1 MSESR
6 SSGFTLIEILVVLM
20 IVSIMSGVVIANM
33 PSLTRTADFETEVK
47 RLQIVMELAREEALM
62 QSNEFGFRL
71 NRNSTGQ
78 LSAYSFFVYD
88 DLNQSWV
95 SYDVPPLQPRE
106 LPEGIEMQLT
116 VEGEGFQLDIDGDA
130 DADGDEDQGLPPVML
145 LSSGET
151 TPFDLTIFQG
161 RDLSVTLRSDGYT
174 RIEKVDL
181 DED

>member
-20 IVSIMSGVVIANM
+20 IVSIMSGIVIANM
-33 PSLTRTADFETEVK
+33 PSLTRSADFEAEVK

-62 QSNEFGFRL
+62 QSNEFGFRVD
-71 NRNSTGQ
+71 RNSAGQ
-78 LSAYSFFVYD
+78 LSAYSFYIYD

-95 SYDVPPLQPRE
+95 SYEASPLQPRE

-116 VEGEGFQLDIDGDA
+116 VEGEAFSLDGDSGGDA
-130 DADGDEDQGLPPVML
+130 DGEESQGLPPVML

-181 DED
+181 NED

>member
-1 MSESR
+1 VSGSR

-33 PSLTRTADFETEVK
+33 PSLTRSADFEAEVK
-47 RLQIVMELAREEALM
+47 RLQIVIELAREEALM

-71 NRNSTGQ
+71 DRNSGGR
-78 LSAYSFFVYD
+78 LSAYSFYIYD
-88 DLNQSWV
+88 DINQTWV

-106 LPEGIEMQLT
+106 TSEGIEMRLKI
-116 VEGEGFQLDIDGDA
+116 EGEGFRLEGE
-130 DADGDEDQGLPPVML
+130 DEQGLPPVML

-151 TPFDLTIFQG
+151 TPFDLTIYQG

-174 RIEKVDL
+174 RIEKVDP

>member
-1 MSESR
+1 VSVSR

-33 PSLTRTADFETEVK
+33 PSLTRTSGFEAEVK
-47 RLQIVMELAREEALM
+47 RLQILMELAREEALM

-71 NRNSTGQ
+71 DRDGRGRFSG
-78 LSAYSFFVYD
+78 YSFYIYD
-88 DLNQSWV
+88 DLNQSWT
-95 SYDVPPLQPRE
+95 SYEVPPFHPRE
-106 LPEGIEMQLT
+106 LPEGVELRLA
-116 VEGEGFQLDIDGDA
+116 VEGEGLRLDGD
-130 DADGDEDQGLPPVML
+130 DDDGLPPVML

-161 RDLSVTLRSDGYT
+161 RDLSETLRSDGYT

-181 DED
+181 NED